1 MLKLYKNDLK
11 GNKNLLGVSG
21 RFQLLRFQVTK
32 GKITV
37 HVWRKFGR
45 NQLNFG
51 FELAWGS
58 SLRGFV
64 LCHNLLKESMLS
76 NATKK
81 NVGFVEAKKY
91 IKLTKEPNLHGQ
103 TLE

>member
-1 MLKLYKNDLK
+1 MKEIWEK
-11 GNKNLLGVSG
+11 S
-21 RFQLLRFQVTK
+21 
-32 GKITV
+32 I
-37 HVWRKFGR
+37 KFW
-45 NQLNFG
+45 